1 MKMMEPSW
9 NQTAR
14 QRKNGRPARTR
25 NERPGLTWLV
35 DAAPYAVAAVWVTAI
50 LAALIGGAAT
60 GRRELLDWCRSD
72 VAITMAGTLAGIAAL
87 VGSLRSGVR
96 R

>member
-1 MKMMEPSW
+1 
-9 NQTAR
+9 
-14 QRKNGRPARTR
+14 
-25 NERPGLTWLV
+25 LTWLM
-35 DAAPYAVAAVWVTAI
+35 DAAPYAAAVVWVSAM

-72 VAITMAGTLAGIAAL
+72 VALAMAGTAAAVAAL